1 MNEEPIQPGTL
12 LIAPPAV
19 QNNFWAKSVVLITE
33 HHDRGSL
40 GLMLN
45 RRTSLTAIEFG
56 KQCGKDIKIGGHV
69 YIGGPVNQKSFC
81 MLHSNDWST
90 SNTLQIDQRLSIS
103 STPTLLE
110 DLDDGARPTFFRLFI
125 GLCGWA
131 PDQLLSEYKGDPPF
145 NHASS
150 WLTFQSKYDIVFN
163 YDGKEQWTQALE
175 RCGQEFAQNVL

>member
-19 QNNFWAKSVVLITE
+19 QNNFWAKSVILITE
-33 HHDRGSL
+33 HHERGSL

-45 RRTSLTAIEFG
+45 RRSNLTVLEFS
-56 KQCGKDIKIGGHV
+56 KQCGIELDLGGHV

-90 SNTLQIDQRLSIS
+90 SNTLKIDQRLSIS

-110 DLDDGARPTFFRLFI
+110 ELKDGVRPTFLRMFV

-145 NHASS
+145 NHANS

-163 YDGKEQWTQALE
+163 YDSKEQWTQALE

>member
-1 MNEEPIQPGTL
+1 MNEDPIQPGTL

-19 QNNFWAKSVVLITE
+19 QNNFWAKSVILITE
-33 HHDRGSL
+33 HHERGSL

-45 RRTSLTAIEFG
+45 RRSNLTTLEFS
-56 KQCGKDIKIGGHV
+56 KQCGMELDLEGYV
-69 YIGGPVNQKSFC
+69 YVGGPVNQKSFC

-90 SNTLQIDQRLSIS
+90 SNTLKIDQRLSIS

-110 DLDDGARPTFFRLFI
+110 ELKDGSRPTFLRLFV

-145 NHASS
+145 HHANS